1 MPTIQAS
8 VLLMAGKIIIVLAKH
23 VKLRLTHYYFYTLL
37 RGPLC

>member
-23 VKLRLTHYYFYTLL
+23 VKLELTQYYFYTLV